1 MSEPSEAPSPL
12 GIIAGGGAMPFA
24 VAESVQS
31 RGRSVVLFA
40 LRGICDPS
48 RVARYRHHWIAIG
61 QVGRGM
67 RLFRQ
72 EGCRD
77 LVFIG
82 ALTRPSL
89 AQIRLDFKTLRL
101 FGTIMRAFRGGDD
114 HLLTGVG
121 RILERDG
128 FRLLGIRDV
137 APDLLMPEGCLT
149 RGVPGPEDLADIEK
163 GRAVLAALGGFDI
176 GQAAVVINHHV
187 VALED
192 IAGTDALL
200 ARVAWLRTQGR
211 LRAKEGRGVLVKAA
225 KSAQDLR
232 FDLPT
237 IGHQT
242 VEGVAAAG
250 LAGIAVVAGTTIV
263 SEPQSMIDVADSKG
277 LYIVGVAP

>member
-1 MSEPSEAPSPL
+1 MSTSPEAPFPL
-12 GIIAGGGAMPFA
+12 GIIAGAGAMPFA
-24 VAESVQS
+24 VAESVRKQ
-31 RGRSVVLFA
+31 GRSAVLFA
-40 LRGICDPS
+40 LRGICDPV
-48 RVARYRHHWIAIG
+48 RVASYRHHWIAIG
-61 QVGRGM
+61 QVGRAT

-89 AQIRLDFKTLRL
+89 AQIRLDLKTLRL
-101 FGTIMRAFRGGDD
+101 FGTILQAFRGGDD

-137 APDLLMPEGCLT
+137 APDLLMPEGCIT
-149 RGVPGPEDLADIEK
+149 QVVPGEAAAGDIEK
-163 GRAVLAALGGFDI
+163 GRAVLTALGGFDI
-176 GQAAVVINHHV
+176 GQAVVVIDSHI

-192 IAGTDALL
+192 IEGTDALL
-200 ARVAWLRTQGR
+200 ARVARLRRQGR
-211 LRAKEGRGVLVKAA
+211 LRAPEGRGVLVKAV
-225 KSAQDLR
+225 KSTQDLR

-237 IGHQT
+237 IGRKT

-263 SEPQSMIDVADSKG
+263 SEPQSMIVAADAKG
-277 LYIVGVAP
+277 LYIVGVAQ